1 MTAISMMG
9 FIAEER
15 TRKELSSTTPRDWT
29 LSYIHDLHPVNL
41 KMTFILSASLLWK
54 KSCTQSSFVVSYS

>member
-9 FIAEER
+9 FIVEER

-29 LSYIHDLHPVNL
+29 LSYIHDLHPVN
-41 KMTFILSASLLWK
+41 FQISVILSLSLL
-54 KSCTQSSFVVSYS
+54 